1 MLTLCDNVQPRQPA
15 ASRLPL
21 HTLIA
26 RRPRH
31 RSALETLQQIERVC
45 SITMQLGTPAAKRMD
60 IAAAPPWLPSI
71 VAAGNDRDTNL
82 LLELVTVAFSEA
94 IPDGRP

>member
-26 RRPRH
+26 
-31 RSALETLQQIERVC
+31 QQIERVC

>member
-1 MLTLCDNVQPRQPA
+1 MLQRIACVC
-15 ASRLPL
+15 RL
-21 HTLIA
+21 
-26 RRPRH
+26 
-31 RSALETLQQIERVC
+31 
-45 SITMQLGTPAAKRMD
+45 TMQLWHPAAKRMD